1 MTANPPRIRAGLT
14 GIVDA
19 SGERWRVVRT
29 LDGGR
34 LLVRRGRDGKIGTV
48 TLGGD

>member
-29 LDGGR
+29 LDGGACSFVGVAMER
-34 LLVRRGRDGKIGTV
+34 SGP
-48 TLGGD
+48 